1 MFDEM
6 TWEHEGSNAYDLTD
20 EGYLIDSEA
29 ASIAGTLGLSL
40 PVERQTVVDAT
51 SAAYAQSPADGEDL
65 RMLEVWAEYAE
76 SDLLK
81 GEPLCDGSPFPE
93 EP

>member
-6 TWEHEGSNAYDLTD
+6 TWEHEVGSNYDLTE
-20 EGYLIDSEA
+20 EGFLTDQEA
-29 ASIAGTLGLSL
+29 APIAGLLDLSL
-40 PVERQTVVDAT
+40 PVDRQAVVDAT
-51 SAAYAQSPADGEDL
+51 SAAHAQSPGDNEML
-65 RMLEVWAEYAE
+65 RLLEVWAEYAE

-81 GEPLCDGSPFPE
+81 GEPLCDGSPFPM

>member
-6 TWEHEGSNAYDLTD
+6 TWEHEGSNAYYLTH
-20 EGYLIDSEA
+20 EGYLTDQEA

-40 PVERQTVVDAT
+40 PVLRQDVIDAT
-51 SAAYAQSPADGEDL
+51 SAAYAQSPADGEDM

-76 SDLLK
+76 SDLLID
-81 GEPLCDGSPFPE
+81 EPMRDGSPFTE